1 MLPVR
6 QKPLAGTSG
15 LVDNK
20 ASRLILDTA
29 YDLGYRTFDT
39 ARVYAKGDS
48 ENCIGRWV
56 KDRRIRDQVTVITKC
71 GHPSHRNRLAPSDLE
86 HDIDA
91 SLKALRVDC
100 LDMVLLHRAD
110 AAMPVGGLVTF
121 FDARIRQGKLKA
133 YGVSNWRLARLL
145 EAKDFAKANTLQGP
159 VVSSLHFSLG
169 SWDNPPWPGCV
180 SLSAPDAQAERDWY
194 ASTQFP
200 IFSWSSLCGG
210 FYNAGGHQKL
220 KVDTNRLIYE
230 TKENLERRRRASA
243 MAKERALTVAQVVLA
258 YVYSQ
263 PLHVSPITYSRDA
276 AHYKQNLEAAQI
288 ELSDAECRWL
298 NLEIDQLP

>member
-100 LDMVLLHRAD
+100 LDMVLLHRDD

-159 VVSSLHFSLG
+159 VVSSLHFSLMG
-169 SWDNPPWPGCV
+169 QPTLARLRQPECPGR
-180 SLSAPDAQAERDWY
+180 P
-194 ASTQFP
+194 
-200 IFSWSSLCGG
+200 GG
-210 FYNAGGHQKL
+210 TGL
-220 KVDTNRLIYE
+220 VCVDTVSNILLVQLVRRILQRRGTSEAEGRHEQTHLRNERESRETQARICNGERESADCGAGRLG
-230 TKENLERRRRASA
+230 LRLQPAAACQSHHLQPRRG
-243 MAKERALTVAQVVLA
+243 ALQTE
-258 YVYSQ
+258 
-263 PLHVSPITYSRDA
+263 P
-276 AHYKQNLEAAQI
+276 
-288 ELSDAECRWL
+288 
-298 NLEIDQLP
+298 